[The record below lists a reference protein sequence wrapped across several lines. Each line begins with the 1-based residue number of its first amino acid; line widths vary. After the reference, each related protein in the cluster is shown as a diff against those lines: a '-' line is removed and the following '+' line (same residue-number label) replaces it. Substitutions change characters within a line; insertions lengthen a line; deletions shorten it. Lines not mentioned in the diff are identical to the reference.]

1 MRRRGLVVDDDVE
14 NGDASDAAGGG
25 MDVDDDDGLRSNN
38 NCSTNSSQQLQQSL
52 PQPIELVVCSPLTR
66 CLQTASH
73 IFPSYFKSVASSEQ
87 QSVSTM
93 TGIIEE
99 EDEHRVLDRNCRVC
113 CHGDVREAYGM
124 HYPDKRSSLSQLK
137 SKFPTVTYHPSLTEH
152 DTDWQPNTR
161 ETHQDVSRRIH
172 NFFTWLMQQ
181 PHDNTAI
188 VTHGVWMECALLDYF
203 PEVLEFGKKRVYNCE
218 VYSGKLSLVVGSLV
232 VDGNNGD
239 GNSVVLKDV
248 EQMSF
253 YHV

>member
-1 MRRRGLVVDDDVE
+1 
-14 NGDASDAAGGG
+14 
-25 MDVDDDDGLRSNN
+25 
-38 NCSTNSSQQLQQSL
+38 
-52 PQPIELVVCSPLTR
+52 
-66 CLQTASH
+66 
-73 IFPSYFKSVASSEQ
+73 
-87 QSVSTM
+87 M

-99 EDEHRVLDRNCRVC
+99 EDEHRVLEETAECAAMEMY
-113 CHGDVREAYGM
+113 VRLMECII
-124 HYPDKRSSLSQLK
+124 
-137 SKFPTVTYHPSLTEH
+137 LTNE
-152 DTDWQPNTR
+152 
-161 ETHQDVSRRIH
+161 DVSRRIH